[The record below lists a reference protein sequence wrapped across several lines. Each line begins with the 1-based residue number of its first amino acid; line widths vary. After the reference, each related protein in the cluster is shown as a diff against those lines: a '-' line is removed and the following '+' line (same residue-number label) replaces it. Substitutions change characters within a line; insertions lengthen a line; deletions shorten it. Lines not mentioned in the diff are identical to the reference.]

1 MCPNVSTISST
12 ASLAPLAEK
21 QEKRKARKREREG
34 KEKRKARATRARV
47 EIIIRQVG
55 GKARR
60 RFGLRNVPSRLFIVL
75 SIYLLAGVARYRV
88 KSKAFT
94 GPCSRVPRQRQR
106 KRKRGAR
113 TVEKIRARVWSS
125 EKEIP
130 MDVLF
135 SIFLSLCFS
144 RRNEIEAFQT
154 LGREIAVS

>member
-34 KEKRKARATRARV
+34 KEKRKARATKARV

-55 GKARR
+55 GKTRR

-75 SIYLLAGVARYRV
+75 SIYLLAGVTRYRV

-130 MDVLF
+130 LDVLF

>member
-1 MCPNVSTISST
+1 MRPNVSKLGSCFGSSSREVGET
-12 ASLAPLAEK
+12 K
-21 QEKRKARKREREG
+21 GKKKRTKVKRKDESSQ
-34 KEKRKARATRARV
+34 V
-47 EIIIRQVG
+47 EIIIRRFG

-60 RFGLRNVPSRLFIVL
+60 RFGLRNVPSQLFIVL
-75 SIYLLAGVARYRV
+75 SIYLLAEVARYRV

-144 RRNEIEAFQT
+144 RCNEIEAFQT